1 MKYQLY
7 GDGIH
12 DDTLAIQEL
21 LDSGRSEIVLD
32 APVKNYLISK
42 TLKIHGGQTLRMSPT
57 TVIRLMDDSNCCM
70 LEDDCFTTFK
80 ENICVDGGIWDY
92 NNVGQEPNP
101 FRFKGKDGL
110 DFFERKGKTR
120 ETFSFV
126 GNQSFLD
133 GYTGKIM
140 RFCRIRRF
148 TLKNVTL
155 KNPVTYG
162 VDLAFIE
169 DFTIRDIYF
178 DYKLCNP
185 KYWNMDGVHLEGGCK
200 NGYIF
205 NLQGACH
212 DDMLAITADDLIYA
226 PIENIVAD
234 GIIAEHCKSA
244 VRLLS
249 HGEKIKNVHIKN
261 IFGSYYSFCVGI
273 TKYHGGPEE
282 RGKMY
287 NISIENIFASACEGT
302 ADVKGG
308 IRPFILVQSGLDI
321 DGLSIEHVYRE
332 ETKYPTPL
340 FKMEETAVV
349 NRLYMSDI
357 VQKSQLDVPIPF
369 IDIEGEAEGAIIERA
384 YNM

>member
-1 MKYQLY
+1 MTQYQLY

-12 DDTLAIQEL
+12 DDTLAIQEM
-21 LDSGRSEIVLD
+21 LDSGAAEVYLP
-32 APVKNYLISK
+32 APAKRYMISQ

-70 LEDDCFTTFK
+70 LEDDCFTEFK

-101 FRFKGKDGL
+101 FHFKGKDGL
-110 DFFERKGKTR
+110 NFFERKGKTR
-120 ETFSFV
+120 ETFSFA
-126 GNQSFLD
+126 GNKSFLD
-133 GYTGKIM
+133 GYNGMIM
-140 RFCRIRRF
+140 RFCRIRHF
-148 TLKNVTL
+148 TLKNVTF

-162 VDLAFIE
+162 VDLAFVE

-212 DDMLAITADDLIYA
+212 DDMLAITADDILYA

-249 HGEKIKNVHIKN
+249 HGEPIKNVHIKN

-308 IRPFILVQSGLDI
+308 IKPFIAVQAGLDI
-321 DGLSIEHVYRE
+321 DGLRIENVYRE
-332 ETKYPTPL
+332 ERTYATPT
-340 FKMEETAVV
+340 FKLEAGTSVQGLKLKNFKLRNHLEEPVEMLIIDGEV
-349 NRLYMSDI
+349 ENPDI
-357 VQKSQLDVPIPF
+357 QL
-369 IDIEGEAEGAIIERA
+369 
-384 YNM
+384 